1 MAQQILAVA
10 VVDVVE
16 LVQHQHL
23 AMVVT
28 VVQVFVLFVMLVLNG
43 VPAAQSLLAVAT
55 QSTPLHHLVH
65 IRLNHAKHNKC
76 TSRKC
81 HNLHSPN

>member
-28 VVQVFVLFVMLVLNG
+28 AVLVSVLFLILARNVD
-43 VPAAQSLLAVAT
+43 LAV
-55 QSTPLHHLVH
+55 L
-65 IRLNHAKHNKC
+65 
-76 TSRKC
+76 
-81 HNLHSPN
+81 